1 MYLES
6 LEALVLYFSFKHMNG
21 YYFFDMLLNFFF
33 LNHVG
38 GFQVCCSTME
48 EIMNM
53 KRFLLAILG
62 IQVVMFAYLEICRIA
77 NVIVIQAHL
86 QHVHFFMQTP

>member
-1 MYLES
+1 
-6 LEALVLYFSFKHMNG
+6 
-21 YYFFDMLLNFFF
+21 
-33 LNHVG
+33 
-38 GFQVCCSTME
+38 ME

>member
-1 MYLES
+1 M
-6 LEALVLYFSFKHMNG
+6 G
-21 YYFFDMLLNFFF
+21 
-33 LNHVG
+33 
-38 GFQVCCSTME
+38 

-62 IQVVMFAYLEICRIA
+62 IQVVMFAYLEMCRIA

-86 QHVHFFMQTP
+86 QHVQFFMQAPWNNTNPNLIIFRLV